1 MNNTPGFFH
10 RVHVVCCAAVAFF
23 CIVSASYPK
32 GKIMT
37 MTVTSPAF
45 NPLQTIPK
53 KHTCDGPDVSPPLS
67 WTGVLKNAKS
77 LVLICDDPDA
87 PAGVWVHWVCYDIPS
102 SVDSLAEGIQ
112 KTDTL
117 SCGGKQGK
125 NDFGRIGWGGPCP
138 PGGTHRYFFK
148 LYALD
153 TMLNLAPGKTKKDV
167 ETAMKGHVL
176 GQGELVGK
184 YSRNR

>member
-1 MNNTPGFFH
+1 MNDTPGFFPSAH
-10 RVHVVCCAAVAFF
+10 AVCCAAVAVF
-23 CIVSASYPK
+23 CIASASYPK

-67 WTGVLKNAKS
+67 WTGVPKNAKS

-87 PAGVWVHWVCYDIPS
+87 PAGNWVHWVCYDIPS

-125 NDFGRIGWGGPCP
+125 NDFGRTVPAR
-138 PGGTHRYFFK
+138 RYTPVFFQIVR
-148 LYALD
+148 
-153 TMLNLAPGKTKKDV
+153 T
-167 ETAMKGHVL
+167 
-176 GQGELVGK
+176 
-184 YSRNR
+184 